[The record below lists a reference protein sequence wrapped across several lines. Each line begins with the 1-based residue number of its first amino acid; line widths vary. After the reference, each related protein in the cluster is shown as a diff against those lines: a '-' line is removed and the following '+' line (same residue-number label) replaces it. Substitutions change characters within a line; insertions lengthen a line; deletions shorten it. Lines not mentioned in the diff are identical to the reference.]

1 MMLLALT
8 FNFSAFTALSLAMEK
23 HQLDLHGKANA
34 GPARMRLWRWL
45 GWALLVIAFGLCVA
59 DHGWAAGPVLWL
71 GAMTI
76 SGLLIAFGLY
86 PWRPRWIAPLAWALP
101 VIGVASAALL

>member
-8 FNFSAFTALSLAMEK
+8 LNFSAFTALSLAMEK
-23 HQLDLHGKANA
+23 HQLDLHGKAHA

-45 GWALLVIAFGLCVA
+45 GWALLVIAFGICVA
-59 DHGWAAGPVLWL
+59 DHGWAAGPVLWM

-101 VIGVASAALL
+101 VVGLVAAAL